1 MFRVYSKK
9 KISKEL
15 FTVNLLQEEV
25 DTVMGGNL
33 FLDHPELKQEDCIV
47 IERDTAVQN
56 PIFDEDREEI
66 REMTREEKIL
76 WLEEIDLLIDGEYIE
91 KGEIKE
97 IKYDKNLGFL
107 NPAWD
112 KENHIWY
119 EKATNEEKEKKWVE
133 IINNFKPIVLEGP
146 FPFVKDGVT
155 YYQKLRVDKDVP
167 LVSSTLSTLTRHPE
181 STVKWAFD
189 DENNDIILGL
199 ADIERLQDTV
209 VVFTN
214 AVYDVERD
222 LKAQELNL
230 LFTIEDYKN
239 LVEEKLKNTQS
250 LLIQK
255 GE

>member
-1 MFRVYSKK
+1 MFRIYSKEK
-9 KISKEL
+9 VSKEL

-25 DTVMGGNL
+25 DTVMRGNL
-33 FLDHPELKQEDCIV
+33 FLDHPELNIEDCIV
-47 IERDTAVQN
+47 VEKDTTIQN
-56 PIFDEDREEI
+56 PTFDKVREEI

-119 EKATNEEKEKKWVE
+119 EKATSEEKEKKWVE

-146 FPFVKDGVT
+146 FSFVKDGVT

-181 STVKWAFD
+181 TTVKWAFD
-189 DENNDIILGL
+189 DENNDIVLGL
-199 ADIERLQDTV
+199 ADIERLQDTG

-230 LFTIEDYKN
+230 LFTVEDYKN
-239 LVEEKLKNTQS
+239 LVTEKLKDTQL

>member
-1 MFRVYSKK
+1 MFRVYSKEK
-9 KISKEL
+9 VSKEL

-25 DTVMGGNL
+25 DTVMRGNL
-33 FLDHPELKQEDCIV
+33 FLDYPELNKEDCIV
-47 IERDTAVQN
+47 VEKDAVIQN
-56 PIFDEDREEI
+56 PLYDEVKGEI

-76 WLEEIDLLIDGEYIE
+76 LLGEEDLLINGEYIE
-91 KGEIKE
+91 NNEIKE
-97 IKYDKNLGFL
+97 VKYDKNLSFL

-119 EKATNEEKEKKWVE
+119 EKATSEKKEKKWVE

-181 STVKWAFD
+181 TTVKWAFD
-189 DENNDIILGL
+189 DENNDIVLGL
-199 ADIERLQDTV
+199 ADIERLQDTG

-230 LFTIEDYKN
+230 LFTVEDYKN
-239 LVEEKLKNTQS
+239 LVTEKLKDTQL

>member
-1 MFRVYSKK
+1 MFRIYSKEK
-9 KISKEL
+9 VSKEL

-25 DTVMGGNL
+25 DTVMRGNL
-33 FLDHPELKQEDCIV
+33 FLDHSGLNIEDCIV
-47 IERDTAVQN
+47 VEKDTTIQN
-56 PIFDEDREEI
+56 PTFDKVREEI

-119 EKATNEEKEKKWVE
+119 EKATSEEKEKKWVE

-146 FPFVKDGVT
+146 FSFVKDGVT

-181 STVKWAFD
+181 TTVKWAFD
-189 DENNDIILGL
+189 DENNDIVLGL
-199 ADIERLQDTV
+199 ADIERLQDTG

-230 LFTIEDYKN
+230 LFTVEDYKN
-239 LVEEKLKNTQS
+239 LVTEKLKDTQL

>member
-1 MFRVYSKK
+1 MFRIYNKK
-9 KISKEL
+9 RIAEEL
-15 FTVNLLQEEV
+15 FSVNLTQEEINA
-25 DTVMGGNL
+25 VMGGNI
-33 FLDHPELKQEDCIV
+33 FLDHSELKEGDCVV
-47 IERDTAVQN
+47 IERDNEVQN
-56 PIFDEDREEI
+56 PTWDGNEL

-76 WLEEIDLLIDGEYIE
+76 LLEEIDLLVDGEYIE

-97 IKYDKNLGFL
+97 IKYDKSLGFL

-199 ADIERLQDTV
+199 ADIERLQDTG

>member
-1 MFRVYSKK
+1 MFRVYSKEK
-9 KISKEL
+9 VSKEL

-25 DTVMGGNL
+25 DTVMRGNL
-33 FLDHPELKQEDCIV
+33 FLDHPELSIEDCIV
-47 IERDTAVQN
+47 VEKDTAIQN
-56 PIFDEDREEI
+56 PTFDETRKEI
-66 REMTREEKIL
+66 REMIREEKIL

-97 IKYDKNLGFL
+97 IKYDKSLGFL

-199 ADIERLQDTV
+199 ADIERLQDTG

>member
-1 MFRVYSKK
+1 MFRVYSKEK
-9 KISKEL
+9 VSKEL
-15 FTVNLLQEEV
+15 FTVNLLQGEI

-47 IERDTAVQN
+47 IEKDTAVQN
-56 PIFDEDREEI
+56 PLYDEAKREI

-76 WLEEIDLLIDGEYIE
+76 LLEEIDLLIDGEYIE

-181 STVKWAFD
+181 TTVKWAFD
-189 DENNDIILGL
+189 DENNDIVLGL
-199 ADIERLQDTV
+199 TDIERLQDTG

-230 LFTIEDYKN
+230 LFTVEDYKN
-239 LVEEKLKNTQS
+239 LVTEKLKDTQL

>member
-9 KISKEL
+9 KNSKEL
-15 FTVNLLQEEV
+15 FTVNLTSAEV
-25 DTVMGGNL
+25 QTVMEGNL

-47 IERDTAVQN
+47 IEKDTAVQN
-56 PIFDEDREEI
+56 PLYDEAKREI

-97 IKYDKNLGFL
+97 IKYEKNLGFL

-199 ADIERLQDTV
+199 ADIERLQDTG

>member
-199 ADIERLQDTV
+199 ADIERLQDTG